1 MKWIANYIKKNAKR
15 IVMTVFGVLIGG
27 FCVGMFSFSRMGV
40 DPFQVLAH
48 GIWMKVVQIFGDSI
62 SIGNLITVDTSFGNL
77 YTVINALMLIA
88 IIILDRKKIGLG
100 TVINIF
106 LLGYV
111 VDFSTNLWINLI
123 PDPSLAIRIL
133 FLVVAIIVIC
143 FGSSL
148 YFTANMGVST
158 YDAVA
163 LMMSE
168 KQKVVKF
175 KYCRIFTD
183 LICVIIGFVLGANIK
198 SGYTQ
203 IGTIIT
209 AFFMGPLISF
219 FNNKVAIPFLYGKN
233 GKLAED
239 KENSEEE

>member
-1 MKWIANYIKKNAKR
+1 MKWITDYIKKNAKR
-15 IVMTVFGVLIGG
+15 ILMTVFGVLIGG
-27 FCVGMFSFSRMGV
+27 FCVGMFSFSQMGV

-48 GIWMKVVQIFGDSI
+48 GIWMKIVQIFGDNI
-62 SIGNLITVDTSFGNL
+62 SIGGSFTVATSFGNL

-111 VDFSTNLWINLI
+111 VDFSTNLWTSLI
-123 PDPSLAIRIL
+123 PNPSLVIRIA

-143 FGSSL
+143 LGSSL

-183 LICVIIGFVLGANIK
+183 LICVIIGFILGANFG

-203 IGTIIT
+203 VGTIIT
-209 AFFMGPLISF
+209 AFFMGPIISF

-233 GKLAED
+233 NIMPISEG
-239 KENSEEE
+239 ENQE

>member
-1 MKWIANYIKKNAKR
+1 MKWIIDYIKKNAKR
-15 IVMTVFGVLIGG
+15 ILMTVFGVLIGG
-27 FCVGMFSFSRMGV
+27 FCVGMFSFSQMGV

-48 GIWMKVVQIFGDSI
+48 GIWMKIVQIFGDNI
-62 SIGNLITVDTSFGNL
+62 SIGGSFTVATSFGNL

-111 VDFSTNLWINLI
+111 VDFSTNLWTSLI
-123 PDPSLAIRIL
+123 PNPSLVIRIA

-183 LICVIIGFVLGANIK
+183 LICVIIGFILGANFG

-203 IGTIIT
+203 VGTIIT
-209 AFFMGPLISF
+209 AFFMGPIISF

-233 GKLAED
+233 NIMPISEG
-239 KENSEEE
+239 ENQE

>member
-1 MKWIANYIKKNAKR
+1 MKWIADYIKKNAKR
-15 IVMTVFGVLIGG
+15 ILMTVFGVLIGG
-27 FCVGMFSFSRMGV
+27 FCVGMFSFSQMGV

-48 GIWMKVVQIFGDSI
+48 GIWMKTP
-62 SIGNLITVDTSFGNL
+62 LTFGNL
-77 YTVINALMLIA
+77 YTIVNAIMLIA

-111 VDFSTNLWINLI
+111 VDFSTNLWTRLI
-123 PDPSLAIRIL
+123 PDPSLVIRIA
-133 FLVVAIIVIC
+133 FLIVAIVVIC

-183 LICVIIGFVLGANIK
+183 LICVIIGFILGANFK

-203 IGTIIT
+203 VGTIIT
-209 AFFMGPLISF
+209 AFFMGPIISF

-233 GKLAED
+233 
-239 KENSEEE
+239 NIMPISEGEKQE

>member
-1 MKWIANYIKKNAKR
+1 MKWITDYIKKNAKR
-15 IVMTVFGVLIGG
+15 ILMTVFGVLIGG
-27 FCVGMFSFSRMGV
+27 FCVGMFSFSQMGV

-48 GIWMKVVQIFGDSI
+48 GIWMKIVQIFGDNI
-62 SIGNLITVDTSFGNL
+62 SIGGSFTVATSFGNL

-111 VDFSTNLWINLI
+111 VDFSTNLWTSLI
-123 PDPSLAIRIL
+123 PNPSLVIRIA

-183 LICVIIGFVLGANIK
+183 LICVIIGFILGANFG

-203 IGTIIT
+203 VGTIIT
-209 AFFMGPLISF
+209 AFFMGPIISF

-233 GKLAED
+233 NIMPISEG
-239 KENSEEE
+239 ENQE

>member
-1 MKWIANYIKKNAKR
+1 MKWITDYIKKNAKR
-15 IVMTVFGVLIGG
+15 ILMTVFGVLIGG
-27 FCVGMFSFSRMGV
+27 FCVGMFSFSQMGV

-48 GIWMKVVQIFGDSI
+48 GIWMKIVQIFGDNI
-62 SIGNLITVDTSFGNL
+62 SIGGSFTVATSFGNL

-111 VDFSTNLWINLI
+111 VDFSTNLWTSLI
-123 PDPSLAIRIL
+123 PNPSLAIRIA

-183 LICVIIGFVLGANIK
+183 LICVIIGFILGANFG

-203 IGTIIT
+203 VGTIIT
-209 AFFMGPLISF
+209 AFFMGPIISF

-233 GKLAED
+233 NILPI
-239 KENSEEE
+239 SEGEKQE

>member
-1 MKWIANYIKKNAKR
+1 MKWIADYIKKNAKR
-15 IVMTVFGVLIGG
+15 ILMTVFGVLIGG
-27 FCVGMFSFSRMGV
+27 FCVGMFSFSQMGV

-48 GIWMKVVQIFGDSI
+48 GIWMKIVQIFGDNI
-62 SIGNLITVDTSFGNL
+62 SIGGSFTVATSFGNL

-111 VDFSTNLWINLI
+111 VDFSTNLWTSLI
-123 PDPSLAIRIL
+123 PNPSLVIRIA

-183 LICVIIGFVLGANIK
+183 LICVIIGFILGANFG

-203 IGTIIT
+203 VGTIIT
-209 AFFMGPLISF
+209 AFFMGPIISF

-233 GKLAED
+233 NIMPISEG
-239 KENSEEE
+239 ENQE